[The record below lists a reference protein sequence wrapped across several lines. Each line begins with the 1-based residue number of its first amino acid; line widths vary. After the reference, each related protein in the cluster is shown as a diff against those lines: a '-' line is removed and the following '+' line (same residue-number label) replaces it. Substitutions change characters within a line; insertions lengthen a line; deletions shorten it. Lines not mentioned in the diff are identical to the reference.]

1 MTTTSVWTV
10 RGLAIGTV
18 MIVAALHVMR
28 PDVSPVAR
36 GISRYASAPTL
47 PLMTAAFLALAAAI
61 GIAAWTT
68 GSWLLGIAAIAQ
80 AGVAAFPDAN
90 LPPARSLPHTVFG
103 FVFFVTVAA
112 GLYTSH
118 RSSSVLAWLPMVA
131 LLLFF
136 ASVAGV
142 PLLARV
148 PGVLQRVC
156 FAAIVASLVG
166 LTASR

>member
-1 MTTTSVWTV
+1 V

-18 MIVAALHVMR
+18 LIVAALHVIR
-28 PDVSPVAR
+28 PDVSPIER
-36 GISRYASAPTL
+36 GISRYASGSTL
-47 PLMTAAFLALAAAI
+47 GLMTAAFLLLAAAV
-61 GIAAWTT
+61 GMAAWTT
-68 GSWLLGIAAIAQ
+68 RSGLLGIAAVAQ
-80 AGVAAFPDAN
+80 ACVAAFPDAN
-90 LPPARSLPHTVFG
+90 VPPARSLPHTIFG

-118 RSSSVLAWLPMVA
+118 RSTSVLAWLPIAA
-131 LLLFF
+131 LVLFF

-142 PLLARV
+142 PLLARL